1 MRGMRL
7 SGRGALPSAAPSP
20 VPGALPGTLCKKG
33 ANNFLNRGFSMTRY
47 FLSFISAATLAA
59 CAPPIT
65 GPAPLRIPEPQ
76 AVPAPP
82 APLPGAPSEAAVAN
96 PGRMVADCRAA
107 AARQFNLPSEGL
119 SLSPAEETSLGFV
132 VFGQASGAA
141 RSFECSFGPD
151 GALRVVRA
159 A

>member
-1 MRGMRL
+1 MI
-7 SGRGALPSAAPSP
+7 
-20 VPGALPGTLCKKG
+20 
-33 ANNFLNRGFSMTRY
+33 RY
-47 FLSFISAATLAA
+47 LAMITAAATLAA
-59 CAPPIT
+59 CAPPIA
-65 GPAPLRIPEPQ
+65 GPAPVRVVPPP
-76 AVPAPP
+76 AAPAPP
-82 APLPGAPSEAAVAN
+82 VTPTEPPAEAAIAD

-107 AARQFNLPSEGL
+107 AARQFGLPSDGL

-132 VFGQASGAA
+132 VFGEAASAA